1 MGLDICVK
9 KITKTPKDK
18 NDYFRL
24 IDDNGD
30 YNRKDFPE
38 WTKSFE
44 KEVTES
50 WYDWKKYKEET
61 GIDIDNCDW
70 HGESYGEDGCFMEVS
85 PKGVELPDWDE
96 KKYKDWEEF
105 EADRNKVI
113 IKIDLKK
120 VPTYEKK
127 IKVLYYDEVGYQR
140 KGLNAKFYDDY
151 VNGKIGYFVWTKA
164 ELERYKQEYCDEPH
178 EYIYPN
184 GTKSGDIVYPKENFQ
199 RNIINNFTEGEDCVI
214 FDW

>member
-1 MGLDICVK
+1 M
-9 KITKTPKDK
+9 
-18 NDYFRL
+18 
-24 IDDNGD
+24 
-30 YNRKDFPE
+30 
-38 WTKSFE
+38 
-44 KEVTES
+44 
-50 WYDWKKYKEET
+50 
-61 GIDIDNCDW
+61 
-70 HGESYGEDGCFMEVS
+70 
-85 PKGVELPDWDE
+85 
-96 KKYKDWEEF
+96 
-105 EADRNKVI
+105 I

-151 VNGKIGYFVWTKA
+151 ENGKIGYFVWTKA

-184 GTKSGDIVYPKENFQ
+184 GTKSGDMVYPKENFQ